1 VVESRFAGRSK
12 DHLLRNL
19 DGFEKL
25 LFGCSAGATSPTAL
39 GMDDLL
45 VAGGAGELAGR
56 LQARVT
62 AARTA
67 LTAMPDDFT
76 GALTSSPA
84 AVMAAHDAVKA
95 LCDVFKT
102 ELYSVL
108 NIELPA
114 GIPMDND

>member
-1 VVESRFAGRSK
+1 
-12 DHLLRNL
+12 
-19 DGFEKL
+19 
-25 LFGCSAGATSPTAL
+25 
-39 GMDDLL
+39 MDDLL
-45 VAGGAGELAGR
+45 TAGGAGDLATR
-56 LQARVT
+56 LQARIT

-67 LTAMPDDFT
+67 VTAIPDDLA

-114 GIPMDND
+114 GVPMDND